1 MSETVSQ
8 SETAKRL
15 AGRTAVI
22 TGASRGIG
30 RAVALGFAREG
41 AHVIAIARTKGAL
54 EELDD
59 EIKAEGGACS
69 LITLN
74 LRQGDKVDALG
85 PTLYQRWPHIDI
97 FVANAGVLG
106 TLTPVAHI
114 QDRDWDEVI
123 AVNVTANMR
132 LIRTLDPLLRRSDAG
147 RAIFVSSGVA
157 MAPRAYWGEYAT
169 TKAALETLA
178 LTYAAETAQTPVRVN
193 IVTPGRTRT
202 AMRAAA
208 YPGEDPATL
217 KPPEA
222 VVPLFVDLASPE
234 CEMTGQRFDY
244 EDYAAKAGSR

>member
-1 MSETVSQ
+1 MSENGSPD
-8 SETAKRL
+8 ETAGRL

-59 EIKAEGGACS
+59 DIRAAGGSCS

-74 LRQGDKVDALG
+74 LKHGDKTDALG

-114 QDRDWDEVI
+114 QDRDWDEVM

-157 MAPRAYWGEYAT
+157 ETPRAYWGEYAAS
-169 TKAALETLA
+169 KAAVETLA
-178 LTYAAETAQTPVRVN
+178 LTYAAETASTPVRVN
-193 IVTPGRTRT
+193 IINPGRTRT
-202 AMRAAA
+202 AMRAKA
-208 YPGEDPATL
+208 YPGEDPETL
-217 KPPEA
+217 KAPE
-222 VVPLFVDLASPE
+222 VLVPLFVDLASPN
-234 CEMTGQRFDY
+234 CDVTGQRFDF
-244 EDYAAKAGSR
+244 EDWASVQ

>member
-1 MSETVSQ
+1 MSEEAAQQGTSGP
-8 SETAKRL
+8 L

-30 RAVALGFAREG
+30 RAVALGLAREG

-59 EIKAEGGACS
+59 EIRAAGGACS

-74 LRQGDKVDALG
+74 LKHSDKVDALG
-85 PTLYQRWPHIDI
+85 PTLYQRWQHIDI

-114 QDRDWDEVI
+114 LDRDWDEVVAI
-123 AVNVTANMR
+123 NLSANMR
-132 LIRTLDPLLRRSDAG
+132 MIRTLDPLLRRSDAG

-157 MAPRAYWGEYAT
+157 TAPRAYWGPYAA

-178 LTYAAETAQTPVRVN
+178 LTYAAETASTPMCVN
-193 IVTPGRTRT
+193 IVNPGRTRT

-208 YPGEDPATL
+208 YPGENSAKL
-217 KPPEA
+217 KAPEA
-222 VVPLFVDLASPE
+222 VVPLFIDLASPT
-234 CEMTGQRFDY
+234 CEVTGQRFDY
-244 EDYAAKAGSR
+244 EDYAR

>member
-1 MSETVSQ
+1 MSESSTPPAEAGQ
-8 SETAKRL
+8 RL

-41 AHVIAIARTKGAL
+41 AHVIAIARTKGGL

-59 EIKAEGGACS
+59 EIKAAGGACS

-74 LRQGDKVDALG
+74 LKHGDKIDALG

-106 TLTPVAHI
+106 TLTPVPHI

-123 AVNVTANMR
+123 AINVTANVR
-132 LIRTLDPLLRRSDAG
+132 LIRTLDPLLRRSDAA

-157 MAPRAYWGEYAT
+157 RNPRAFWGPYAAS
-169 TKAALETLA
+169 KAALETLA
-178 LTYAAETAQTPVRVN
+178 LSYAAELVNSPVRVN
-193 IVTPGRTRT
+193 IINPGATRT
-202 AMRAAA
+202 AMRAKAF
-208 YPGEDPATL
+208 PGEDPSKL
-217 KPPEA
+217 KDPAE
-222 VVPLFVDLASPE
+222 VVPLFVELASPA
-234 CEMTGQRFDY
+234 CTVTGERFDFADWA
-244 EDYAAKAGSR
+244 EGHN

>member
-1 MSETVSQ
+1 MSETEKRQ
-8 SETAKRL
+8 AKTGQRL
-15 AGRTAVI
+15 HGRTAVI

-41 AHVIAIARTKGAL
+41 AHVIAIARTKGGL

-59 EIKAEGGACS
+59 EIKAAGGGCS

-74 LRQGDKVDALG
+74 LNHGEKIDALG

-106 TLTPVAHI
+106 TLTPVPHI

-123 AVNVTANMR
+123 AINVTANLR

-157 MAPRAYWGEYAT
+157 QNPRAFWGSYAAS
-169 TKAALETLA
+169 KAALETLA
-178 LTYAAETAQTPVRVN
+178 LAYAAETAITPVRVN
-193 IVTPGRTRT
+193 IVNPGRTRT
-202 AMRAAA
+202 AMRAKA
-208 YPGEDPATL
+208 YPGEDASTL
-217 KPPEA
+217 KSPDT
-222 VVPLFVDLASPE
+222 VVPLFVELASPE
-234 CEMTGQRFDY
+234 CDVTGQRFDF
-244 EDYAAKAGSR
+244 EDWASERV

>member
-1 MSETVSQ
+1 MSESASTDGA
-8 SETAKRL
+8 AKRL

-59 EIKAEGGACS
+59 DIRAEGGAAS

-114 QDRDWDEVI
+114 QDRDWDEVMG
-123 AVNVTANMR
+123 VNVTANMR

-157 MAPRAYWGEYAT
+157 DAPRAYWGEYAT
-169 TKAALETLA
+169 SKSALETLA
-178 LTYAAETAQTPVRVN
+178 LTYAAETAQTPMCVN
-193 IVTPGRTRT
+193 IVNPGRTRT

-208 YPGEDPATL
+208 YPGEDPASL
-217 KPPEA
+217 KAPGA
-222 VVPLFVDLASPE
+222 VVPLFVDLAAPD
-234 CEMTGQRFDY
+234 CDVTGQRFDY
-244 EDYAAKAGSR
+244 EDDAAKAGSS

>member
-1 MSETVSQ
+1 MADATSQ
-8 SETAKRL
+8 NESAKRL

-30 RAVALGFAREG
+30 RAVALGFARAG
-41 AHVIAIARTKGAL
+41 AHVIAIARTKGGL

-74 LRQGDKVDALG
+74 LKQGDKVDALG

-114 QDRDWDEVI
+114 QDRDWEEVM

-157 MAPRAYWGEYAT
+157 TAPRAYWGEYAT
-169 TKAALETLA
+169 SKAALETLA
-178 LTYAAETAQTPVRVN
+178 LTYAAETAQSPVRVN
-193 IVTPGRTRT
+193 IINPGRTRT

-208 YPGEDPATL
+208 YPGEDPDSL

-222 VVPLFVDLASPE
+222 VVPLFVDLASPD
-234 CEMTGQRFDY
+234 CNVSGQRFDY
-244 EDYAAKAGSR
+244 EDHATETG